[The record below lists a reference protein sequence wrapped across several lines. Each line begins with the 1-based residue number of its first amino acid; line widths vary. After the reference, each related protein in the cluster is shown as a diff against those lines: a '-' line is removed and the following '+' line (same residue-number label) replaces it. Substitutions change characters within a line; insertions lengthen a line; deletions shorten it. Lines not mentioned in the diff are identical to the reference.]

1 MGTPKQKVKIKIKVN
16 STIVIGYIHISIGG
30 RVSDYI
36 TSHLNKFIPVT
47 EAEAYPT
54 SNGNKKNINISGSYD
69 VIFLNVESIE
79 MLTVEGFD
87 QMVSEY
93 DSSNF

>member
-16 STIVIGYIHISIGG
+16 STIVIGYIHIAIGG

-36 TSHLNKFIPVT
+36 TSQTSKFISVT

-54 SNGNKKNINISGSYD
+54 SNGGKKDINIRGSYD
-69 VIFLNVESIE
+69 VIFLNVDSID
-79 MLTVEGFD
+79 MLTIEGIE
-87 QMVSEY
+87 QAVKEY
-93 DSSNF
+93 NQF